1 MKKALRYDVSTKFMV
16 NLWKRGGGIG
26 DTDIWVGTLQIIYCG
41 RRIKSCVGKQM
52 KKGKFLIE

>member
-1 MKKALRYDVSTKFMV
+1 MKNALRSDISTKFMV
-16 NLWKRGGGIG
+16 NLWKRGGRIG
-26 DTDIWVGTLQIIYCG
+26 DTDIRVWTHQIIYCG